1 VSLVI
6 VELRA
11 AKALKREQKACWIFY
26 QKTPTIIGG
35 RPIFYLEWLLEA
47 LSK

>member
-11 AKALKREQKACWIFY
+11 ANALKRDQEARWVFY
-26 QKTPTIIGG
+26 QKTLT
-35 RPIFYLEWLLEA
+35 YYQWTTEKKE
-47 LSK
+47 KKTNEN

>member
-11 AKALKREQKACWIFY
+11 ANASKRDQEARWIFY
-26 QKTPTIIGG
+26 QKTLTHYQWTTEKIK
-35 RPIFYLEWLLEA
+35 EKKTNEN
-47 LSK
+47 